1 MTNKKYITIDE
12 LETIHCERECQ
23 ETAINFCRDDDRMII
38 SVSDNTM
45 MTKLIRVMRKNPE
58 AFTIWEAGRDHNGY
72 VGGYNI
78 ECSKNL
84 LSLKSGKKK
93 KREMTEEQ
101 RKAVRERFVKGK
113 AKKEN

>member
-1 MTNKKYITIDE
+1 MTNKKYVTIDE

-23 ETAINFCRDDDRMII
+23 ETAINFMRDDNKMII
-38 SVSDNTM
+38 SCSDNTM
-45 MTKLIRVMRKNPE
+45 MTKFIRVIKKNPD
-58 AFTIWEAGRDHNGY
+58 AFKIWEAGRDYNGF
-72 VGGYNI
+72 VDGYNI
-78 ECSKNL
+78 ECSKTL

-101 RKAVRERFVKGK
+101 RKAIGERFKKGR